1 LGLSQKSLRPPG
13 VPTWLRNLI
22 PP

>member
-1 LGLSQKSLRPPG
+1 LGPSQKSLRPPG